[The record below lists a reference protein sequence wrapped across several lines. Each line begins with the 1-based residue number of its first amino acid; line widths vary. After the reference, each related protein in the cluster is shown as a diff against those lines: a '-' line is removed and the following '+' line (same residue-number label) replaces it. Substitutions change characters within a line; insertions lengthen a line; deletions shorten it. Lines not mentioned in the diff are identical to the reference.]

1 MGFKYEGVIRN
12 KWVYPVGKCLAEGA
26 SFVGIEELEGGGR
39 GGAKRGEMAQDCWI
53 AGITKA
59 DWTDQSTQI
68 RLAQLDNAREPR
80 WE

>member
-59 DWTDQSTQI
+59 DWEEVGAGGVRELVGRQM
-68 RLAQLDNAREPR
+68 AR
-80 WE
+80 